1 MSKIEYMLE
10 WILPYVRLIQPGAK
24 LDYRLFADHVWQ
36 QLEKA
41 GIEGVVRT
49 PRLYI
54 GSGRTF
60 NYDAFPPDLKNAT
73 AEAWFYLF
81 RNGYLSPAAPDD
93 YLQAPDLYMLSVTK
107 HGMAWFASKEPIPE
121 DAQGY
126 MAFLNSLIDSLDSI
140 IEDYVRESLI
150 AFNRGAFF
158 VAAVMI
164 GAAAEKEAY
173 LLADSIVGALKDPI
187 KQKKM
192 QQVMSEGRSILLL
205 EKSINEVLTPLRKT
219 HRTVFDGSDAHVT
232 SLFEAIRVQRNEAVH
247 PKSATVSTDSVRMTI
262 LAFPHAL
269 AKAEGLRA
277 WFIGNPNNI

>member
-1 MSKIEYMLE
+1 MSQIDYTLE
-10 WILPYVRLIQPGAK
+10 WILPYVRRIQPGAN

-41 GIEGVVRT
+41 GIPGVVRT
-49 PRLYI
+49 PQLHM

-60 NYDAFPPDLKNAT
+60 HYDAFPPDLKNAT

-81 RNGYLSPAAPDD
+81 RNGYLAPAAPDD
-93 YLQAPDLYMLSVTK
+93 YLHAPNLYVLTVTK
-107 HGMAWFASKEPIPE
+107 RGIAWFDSEDPIPE

-126 MAFLNSLIDSLDSI
+126 MAFLQSLVGSLDSV

-158 VAAVMI
+158 SAAVMI

-173 LLADSIVGALKDPI
+173 LVADAILLALKDPA

-192 QQVMSEGRSILLL
+192 QTVLDGRSILQL
-205 EKSINEVLTPLRKT
+205 ENSINDVLPPLRKI
-219 HRTVFDGSDAHVT
+219 HRTLFDGSDAHLT

-247 PKSATVSTDSVRMTI
+247 PKSAKVSSDSVRMTI

-269 AKAEGLRA
+269 AKAEELRA
-277 WFIGNPNNI
+277 WFNGNPNCL

>member
-1 MSKIEYMLE
+1 MSKIDYTLE
-10 WILPYVRLIQPGAK
+10 WILPYVRRIQPGAK

-41 GIEGVVRT
+41 GVDGVVRT
-49 PRLYI
+49 PQLHM

-60 NYDAFPPDLKNAT
+60 HYDAFPPDLKNAT

-93 YLQAPDLYMLSVTK
+93 YLQAPNLHILSVTK
-107 HGMAWFASKEPIPE
+107 RGIAWFAGKEPIPE
-121 DAQGY
+121 DAQGD
-126 MAFLNSLIDSLDSI
+126 MAFLNSLVDSLDSV

-158 VAAVMI
+158 AAAVMI

-173 LLADSIVGALKDPI
+173 LLADAIMVALKDPI

-192 QQVMSEGRSILLL
+192 QQIVSEGRSILLL
-205 EKSINEVLTPLRKT
+205 EKSINEELPPLRKT

-247 PKSATVSTDSVRMTI
+247 PKSAKVSSDSVRMTI

-269 AKAEGLRA
+269 AKAEELRA
-277 WFIGNPNNI
+277 FFIGNPSSI